1 MALPLPVSDVAAT
14 KNRTSPRLFPIRS
27 PELRPTA
34 PLPPLDDLE
43 EDSFAYMHPADDDW
57 DDVGDDQESVYSD
70 FSVLFGQ
77 NNENTGE
84 EEDRSYEEYLDEL
97 DGICWMSR

>member
-1 MALPLPVSDVAAT
+1 
-14 KNRTSPRLFPIRS
+14 
-27 PELRPTA
+27 
-34 PLPPLDDLE
+34 LPPLDDLE

-57 DDVGDDQESVYSD
+57 DDVGDDDQESVYSD

-77 NNENTGE
+77 SNENTGE